1 MADLLSISSIR
12 ERIFNPTK
20 HEKTV
25 ARTSN
30 PFAQT
35 SFKGN
40 VLTADVFVS
49 ENAKEKQSKAINFT
63 GKLKASALVGS
74 ISDFGSKIKAGI
86 ETAVNFAKKV
96 KNDAVNM
103 WNKLTE
109 TEVTFEPAIK
119 AMSKAGEA
127 FGETIN
133 GVGTKVGEALK
144 VDVTAKAG
152 EAIHSMFDRGISAKQ
167 ISKMEDISV
176 PRQLLMDNVQ
186 AWEASLAS

>member
-25 ARTSN
+25 ARSSN

-49 ENAKEKQSKAINFT
+49 ENKTNNEVQNNGISFT

-74 ISDFGSKIKAGI
+74 IAGIGDKIKAGI
-86 ETAVNFAKKV
+86 ESVAAFANRIKDNVVNC
-96 KNDAVNM
+96 
-103 WNKLTE
+103 WNKLNNTE
-109 TEVTFEPAIK
+109 ITFEPAKQAI
-119 AMSKAGEA
+119 SRAGERM
-127 FGETIN
+127 TD
-133 GVGTKVGEALK
+133 AL
-144 VDVTAKAG
+144 
-152 EAIHSMFDRGISAKQ
+152 HSMFEPGISKNQ
-167 ISKMEDISV
+167 IAKMEDLSV
-176 PRQLLMDNVQ
+176 ARQLFMDNSETWAIQ
-186 AWEASLAS
+186 AGLRA